1 VPPSGTRIDVTCYVR
16 HTRRM
21 KSSIAVAAAG
31 ALLVLAGAAGSA
43 TPGLVATLKDERSR
57 GEVGVGI
64 SLVFKLTFNGK
75 RVKTL
80 PAGTYKLVVND
91 QSRYLQFHL
100 MGPRVDISTGV
111 ATKGRRTFTV
121 RLRRGR
127 YFYQSDPHASTTRRS
142 FTVRPS

>member
-1 VPPSGTRIDVTCYVR
+1 
-16 HTRRM
+16 M
-21 KSSIAVAAAG
+21 KSSIGVAAA
-31 ALLVLAGAAGSA
+31 ATLLMLAGAAGSA
-43 TPGLVATLKDERSR
+43 TPGLVATLKDERSK
-57 GEVGVGI
+57 GEQGVGI

-100 MGPRVDISTGV
+100 MGPGVDISTGV
-111 ATKGRRTFTV
+111 ASKGRRTFTV

-127 YFYQSDPHASTTRRS
+127 YYYQSDPHATTTRRS
-142 FTVRPS
+142 FMVRPS

>member
-1 VPPSGTRIDVTCYVR
+1 LISPATCVTLG
-16 HTRRM
+16 RM

-31 ALLVLAGAAGSA
+31 ALLMLAGAAGSA

-100 MGPRVDISTGV
+100 MGPGVEISTGV
-111 ATKGRRTFTV
+111 ASKGRRTFTV

-127 YFYQSDPHASTTRRS
+127 YVYQSDPHATTTRRS
-142 FTVRPS
+142 FTVTRA

>member
-1 VPPSGTRIDVTCYVR
+1 V
-16 HTRRM
+16 

-31 ALLVLAGAAGSA
+31 ALLMLAGAAGSA

-75 RVKTL
+75 RVKSL

-91 QSRYLQFHL
+91 QSKFLQFHL
-100 MGPRVDISTGV
+100 MGPGVNISTGV
-111 ATKGRRTFTV
+111 ASKGRRTFTL
-121 RLRRGR
+121 RLKRGR
-127 YFYQSDPHASTTRRS
+127 YVYQSDPHATTTRRS
-142 FTVRPS
+142 FTVTRA